1 MKKKLS
7 FILALI
13 IAASL
18 TGCSAGTAASETTK
32 ENTASSAVATNSAA
46 ETSSEESSSSSID
59 SEAVTLTFSDSGIDG
74 EADGVKIDGTA
85 LTISKS
91 GTYILTGSCSDG
103 SVKVK
108 KGTENVKI
116 LLSGLSLSNSKTA
129 PIVCGKSSEVT
140 IEVADS
146 TENTLSDTAENND
159 TESSSNTDAENA
171 VIKCK
176 DGSQVV
182 LCGSGSLTINAN
194 GKNGIKSGYSDS
206 ETSKEAS
213 LIIKELS
220 LSINAPVNDA
230 VNAENLLNV
239 ESGTLTI
246 DAADDALHCDLTMN
260 IGADGT
266 DGPSITITNAYEGIE
281 AAVLNIMSGDIDI
294 NCSDDCLNAA
304 NGDLSGYNFEMNIS
318 GGNIHAYTTDGDGF
332 DSNGTMTISGG
343 YIEVWTANTSDN
355 QPLDADGELTVTG
368 GTILAAGGSSG
379 MGLSVTAEN
388 GFVTFGGSNGGF
400 GGGFGGQP
408 NNNGENMTPPD
419 DNQNASGN
427 NESMPEGTPPAPDS
441 NAQNGQNGQSDNNEN
456 SSANSENSENG
467 QNMPSDQP
475 QMPQGGF
482 DESTSSISVESG
494 SEFTISDSDGN
505 TLYTGTAVCNA
516 SYVFFYSDKI
526 TSDATYTLSVGEI
539 KTESTAQTEST
550 SQEMGGKGEMPF
562 DGGNMENGNAAPT
575 APNGQNAKS
584 ENENNSENKVDSSKS
599 ETSN

>member
-18 TGCSAGTAASETTK
+18 TGCSAGTAASETSK
-32 ENTASSAVATNSAA
+32 ENTASSAVATSSSA
-46 ETSSEESSSSSID
+46 ETSSEERSSSSID
-59 SEAVTLTFSDSGIDG
+59 SEAATLTFSDSGIDG

-91 GTYILTGSCSDG
+91 GTYILTGNCSDG

-116 LLSGLSLSNSKTA
+116 ILSGLSLSNSKTA

-159 TESSSNTDAENA
+159 TENNSNTDAENA

-194 GKNGIKSGYSDS
+194 GKNGIKSGSSDS

-213 LIIKELS
+213 LTIRELS
-220 LSINAPVNDA
+220 LTINAPVNDA
-230 VNAENLLNV
+230 VNAEILLNI

-281 AAVLNIMSGDIDI
+281 SAVLNIMSGDIDI

-368 GTILAAGGSSG
+368 GTVLAAGGSSG
-379 MGLSVTAEN
+379 MGLSVTAVN

-408 NNNGENMTPPD
+408 NNNGENMTPPNN
-419 DNQNASGN
+419 NQNENGN

-441 NAQNGQNGQSDNNEN
+441 NAQNGQSDNNEN
-456 SSANSENSENG
+456 SSADSENSENG
-467 QNMPSDQP
+467 QIMPSNQP

-482 DESTSSISVESG
+482 DENTSSISVESG

-505 TLYTGTAVCNA
+505 VLYSGTAVCNA

-526 TSDATYTLSVGEI
+526 TSETTYTLTVGET

-550 SQEMGGKGEMPF
+550 SQDMGGNGGMPF
-562 DGGNMENGNAAPT
+562 GGGNMQNGNAAP
-575 APNGQNAKS
+575 NGENAKP
-584 ENENNSENKVDSSKS
+584 ENENSSENNNNSSNS

>member
-1 MKKKLS
+1 MKKNLS

-18 TGCSAGTAASETTK
+18 TGCSAGTAASETSK
-32 ENTASSAVATNSAA
+32 ENTASSSVATSNTA
-46 ETSSEESSSSSID
+46 ETSSEESSSSSIN
-59 SEAVTLTFSDSGIDG
+59 SEAATLTFSDSGIDG
-74 EADGVKIDGTA
+74 KADGIKIDGTA

-116 LLSGLSLSNSKTA
+116 ILSGFSLSNSKTA

-159 TESSSNTDAENA
+159 TENSSNTDAENA

-194 GKNGIKSGYSDS
+194 GKNGIKSGSSDS

-213 LIIKELS
+213 LTIRELS
-220 LSINAPVNDA
+220 LTINAPVNDA

-239 ESGTLTI
+239 ESGILTI
-246 DAADDALHCDLTMN
+246 DAADDALHCDLTLN
-260 IGADGT
+260 VGADGT
-266 DGPSITITNAYEGIE
+266 DGPSIKITNAYEGIE

-368 GTILAAGGSSG
+368 GTVLAAGGSSG

-388 GFVTFGGSNGGF
+388 GFVTFGGTQGGQ

-408 NNNGENMTPPD
+408 NNNGENMTPPNN
-419 DNQNASGN
+419 NQNENGN
-427 NESMPEGTPPAPDS
+427 NERMPEGTPPAPDS
-441 NAQNGQNGQSDNNEN
+441 NAQNGQSDNYEN
-456 SSANSENSENG
+456 SSTDSEYSENG
-467 QNMPSDQP
+467 QNMPSDQL

-482 DESTSSISVESG
+482 DENTSSISVESG
-494 SEFTISDSDGN
+494 SEFSISDSDGN
-505 TLYTGTAVCNA
+505 VLYSGTAVCNA

-526 TSDATYTLSVGEI
+526 TSETTYTLTVGET

-550 SQEMGGKGEMPF
+550 SQEMGVKMPF
-562 DGGNMENGNAAPT
+562 DGGNRENGNAAP
-575 APNGQNAKS
+575 NGENTKP
-584 ENENNSENKVDSSKS
+584 ENENSSENNNSSSNS